1 MVVCDSSPGKLTGP
15 RQPCEVN
22 EILAP
27 TGRWGEEAQKIQ
39 VVEVAHPATAGPG
52 QPYPISSQEGGDL
65 GGKDAVNKSLAGS
78 SVGTHSSEDP
88 DPMPAHP
95 PEAQPAGS

>member
-27 TGRWGEEAQKIQ
+27 TVRWGAEAQRSQ
-39 VVEVAHPATAGPG
+39 VAEVAHLATAGPG
-52 QPYPISSQEGGDL
+52 QPHPISSPEGGDL
-65 GGKDAVNKSLAGS
+65 GGKDAVNKSLASS

-88 DPMPAHP
+88 DLVPAHP
-95 PEAQPAGS
+95 PEGQPAGS